1 MKRSRE
7 LELIL
12 RALETGECTITAKTV
27 MAVKNGLRSIR
38 REKHEERARRTL
50 MKAKAITSDRIADY
64 GPTAEKLG
72 DPAASGNRIA
82 DRAVTTDMLADD
94 PQPISDAEQRF
105 LENRFPQ
112 FQDPGKHFEV
122 RRTP

>member
-38 REKHEERARRTL
+38 RDKHEERARRTL
-50 MKAKAITSDRIADY
+50 MKAKAVTSDRFADY

-72 DPAASGNRIA
+72 DPKEATHKLA
-82 DRAVTTDMLADD
+82 DHAVTTGMLAET
-94 PQPISDAEQRF
+94 AETIGCGIFDEASIKSR
-105 LENRFPQ
+105 E
-112 FQDPGKHFEV
+112 DH
-122 RRTP
+122 